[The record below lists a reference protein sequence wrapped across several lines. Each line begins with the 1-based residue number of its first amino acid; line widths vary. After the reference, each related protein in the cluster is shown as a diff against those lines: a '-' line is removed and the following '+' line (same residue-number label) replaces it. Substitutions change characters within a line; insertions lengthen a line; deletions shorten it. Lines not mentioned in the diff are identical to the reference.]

1 MLLLRVILEKLLFL
15 PTQDIQLYI
24 QVLKQA
30 STAVRKANET
40 EAEAIV
46 EKTLKTPRYQAS
58 NLHTFTMHDFAST
71 NQ

>member
-46 EKTLKTPRYQAS
+46 EKTLKTPR
-58 NLHTFTMHDFAST
+58 
-71 NQ
+71 